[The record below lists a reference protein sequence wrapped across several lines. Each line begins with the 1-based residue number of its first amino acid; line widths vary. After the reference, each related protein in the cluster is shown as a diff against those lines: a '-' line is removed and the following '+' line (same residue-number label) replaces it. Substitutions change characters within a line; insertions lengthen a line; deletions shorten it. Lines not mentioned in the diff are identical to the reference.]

1 MWVEFARTWEER
13 SDRRSVLRA
22 ARWGEEIEMVVTGQ
36 FECGGGYGHE
46 NMYSCEFTIEAV
58 EMILRRV
65 PKRRAK

>member
-1 MWVEFARTWEER
+1 
-13 SDRRSVLRA
+13 
-22 ARWGEEIEMVVTGQ
+22 MVVTGQ